1 MADQNAVIQII
12 VQQPGGAAFERMC
25 AGTGWFPDT
34 QQNNVPEGT
43 ILTNA
48 HVIRNAKDVFI
59 RLPAAHKQDIRAYV
73 HGMSGDLDLAVIRLK
88 PDALHEVKSILKE
101 RYGDDTIP
109 TLKLTDSDTIHPKL
123 YKNPRRSAIYAR
135 GYPLGNE
142 YQCTT
147 QGIVSSLKHTRNQ
160 VYIVTTATIN
170 SGNSGGPAVNEDG
183 DVVGINSM
191 KLVSK
196 GVEEINM
203 IIPSNRIKR
212 TLPMLLD
219 NSEKANFIHDALAK
233 ILFQK
238 ALMKLG
244 KVAPSHEQ
252 VRTVN
257 KLMEPLKD
265 IDYTKVV
272 SNWNQHNVGGFKRV
286 SGIVAPVTIS
296 DWFQKHIHNND
307 GGHEL
312 FEKVF
317 TALHNDDIEKV
328 TEMRKMGFKNYYC
341 MDCSTGVKCGDE
353 ADKIMEKM
361 EMPPA
366 TVHMPNF
373 GLQYSHSTGA
383 PTLAYYGNPAGVKSG
398 VIISAVTP
406 LSVFH
411 ESGVKKGEMLVS
423 IDGESVD
430 NYGEVWCAKLGVSL
444 NIVDVLCRGAKKMS
458 VVNKEGEVREVELVA
473 KHDPLPIRFLDA
485 VLDPPPKVMNYKGIQ
500 LKILRMD
507 DVIKHNVRQYMDPAT
522 HHLQRIVVAD
532 IDSRSLAYQ
541 AKSIRP
547 GDIVKEINGQPVS
560 TDAPHNNKNNP
571 LSSLSSLSSSP
582 CMIEMESGHI
592 IVL

>member
-59 RLPAAHKQDIRAYV
+59 RLPAAHKQDIRAHV
-73 HGMSGDLDLAVIRLK
+73 QGMSGDLDLAVIKLK
-88 PDALHEVKSILKE
+88 PEALQQVKNILKE

-109 TLKLTDSDTIHPKL
+109 TLKLADSDSIHPKL

-170 SGNSGGPAVNEDG
+170 SGNSGGPAVNEEG

-219 NSEKANFIHDALAK
+219 NSKKANFIHDALAK

-244 KVAPSHEQ
+244 KTVPSNEQ
-252 VRTVN
+252 ISAVN

-296 DWFQKHIHNND
+296 DWFQKHVHNNH

-317 TALHNDDIEKV
+317 TALHEDDIDKV
-328 TEMRKMGFKNYYC
+328 TEMRKIGFKNYYC
-341 MDCSTGVKCGDE
+341 MDCSSGLKCGEE

-361 EMPPA
+361 EVPPA

-373 GLQYSHSTGA
+373 GFQYSHSTGA
-383 PTLAYYGNPAGVKSG
+383 PTLAYYGNPKGVKSG
-398 VIISAVTP
+398 VIMAEITP
-406 LSVFH
+406 MSVFH
-411 ESGVKKGEMLVS
+411 ESGVKKGDLLVA
-423 IDGESVD
+423 IDNESVD
-430 NYGEVWCAKLGVSL
+430 NYGEVWCSKLGVSL
-444 NIVDVLCRGAKKMS
+444 NIVDVLCRGASKMS
-458 VVNKEGEVREVELVA
+458 LVSKDGELREVDIVT

-485 VLDPPPKVMNYKGIQ
+485 VLDPPPKVINFKGIQ
-500 LKILRMD
+500 LKVLRLD
-507 DVIKHNVRQYMDPAT
+507 DVLKHNIKQYMDPAT
-522 HHLQRIVVAD
+522 HHLQKIVVAD
-532 IDSRSLAYQ
+532 IDSRSAAYQ

-547 GDIVKEINGQPVS
+547 GDILKAINGQTVS
-560 TDAPHNNKNNP
+560 TDSP
-571 LSSLSSLSSSP
+571 SSP
-582 CMIEMESGHI
+582 LENIVSTLKADNVMLEMESGHI
-592 IVL
+592 ICI

>member
-59 RLPAAHKQDIRAYV
+59 RLPAAHKQDIRAHV
-73 HGMSGDLDLAVIRLK
+73 QGMSGDLDLAVIKLK
-88 PDALHEVKSILKE
+88 PEALQQVKNILKE

-109 TLKLTDSDTIHPKL
+109 TLKLADSDSIHPKL

-170 SGNSGGPAVNEDG
+170 SGNSGGPAVNEEG

-219 NSEKANFIHDALAK
+219 NSKKANFIHDALAK

-244 KVAPSHEQ
+244 KTVPSNEQ
-252 VRTVN
+252 ISAVN

-296 DWFQKHIHNND
+296 DWFQKHVHNND

-317 TALHNDDIEKV
+317 TALHEDDIDKV
-328 TEMRKMGFKNYYC
+328 TEMRKIGFKNYYC
-341 MDCSTGVKCGDE
+341 MDCSSGLKCGEE

-361 EMPPA
+361 EVPPA

-373 GLQYSHSTGA
+373 GFQYSHSTGA
-383 PTLAYYGNPAGVKSG
+383 PTLAYYGNPEGVKSG
-398 VIISAVTP
+398 VIMAEITP
-406 LSVFH
+406 MSVFH
-411 ESGVKKGEMLVS
+411 ESGVKKGDLLVS
-423 IDGESVD
+423 IDNESVD
-430 NYGEVWCAKLGVSL
+430 NYGEVWCSKLGVSL
-444 NIVDVLCRGAKKMS
+444 NIVDVLCRGASKMS
-458 VVNKEGEVREVELVA
+458 LVSKDGKLREVDIIT

-485 VLDPPPKVMNYKGIQ
+485 VLDPPPKVINFKGIQ
-500 LKILRMD
+500 LKVLRLD
-507 DVIKHNVRQYMDPAT
+507 DVLKHNIKKYMDPAT
-522 HHLQRIVVAD
+522 HHLQKIVVAD
-532 IDSRSLAYQ
+532 IDSRSAAYQ

-547 GDIVKEINGQPVS
+547 GDILKAINGQTVS
-560 TDAPHNNKNNP
+560 TDSHPSP
-571 LSSLSSLSSSP
+571 LENIVSTLKADNVML
-582 CMIEMESGHI
+582 EMESGHI
-592 IVL
+592 ICI